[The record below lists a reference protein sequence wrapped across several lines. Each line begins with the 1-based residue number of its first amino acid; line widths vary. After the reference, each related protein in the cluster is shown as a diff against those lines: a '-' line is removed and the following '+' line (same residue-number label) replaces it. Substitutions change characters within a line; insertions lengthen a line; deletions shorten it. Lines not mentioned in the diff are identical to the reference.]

1 MRRFL
6 KWLAGI
12 LVVIIAGGAVAAGLG
27 YTALRT
33 SMPASSGAMQ
43 IADLEGD
50 VRIVRDSNG
59 IPHIEAQKR
68 IDAVRALGFSHG
80 QDRLWQM
87 HVLRMVAQGRLSEMF
102 GKPTIDTDVF
112 LKTMDIETTAR
123 QSFEKLT
130 PNGRAVLEAYAAGVN
145 AWLERKTRL
154 SEVRLPPEFLILGVT
169 PEPWEGWQTIAILKV
184 MALTLDS
191 NMEEELRRLAFAN
204 KGFSTRE
211 IDELMP
217 YGPRDNPPP
226 MPDLRQIYPLA
237 KKQAALDVGGSR
249 AGTKNAIEGLA
260 WDIGVDASNNWV
272 VSGARTESGK
282 PLLANDPHLGL
293 TTPSVFYLAHLAT
306 SEDGKVHNLI
316 GATLPGTPLFLL
328 GRNDRVAWGLT
339 TTNLDAQDVFI
350 ERLNPENPD
359 QYLTPTGWQD
369 FDKRE
374 VAVKVKGEP
383 DFVFTR
389 RATRHGPVLPD
400 KYKSVSEI
408 VPLGH
413 VAALQWTALAPDDT
427 TAEAAIDTGMA
438 DSVDDYVNAMRKA
451 VSPMQS
457 MVVGDVDG
465 NIALVAPGRVPVR
478 DPANLI
484 AGRAPV
490 PGWDPLYDWKG
501 WLAFDALPL
510 IKNPVSGALATANAN
525 WLPTGYDK
533 HITFDWDEHFRQG
546 RVEQLV
552 IGANAK
558 HTPQSMRDIQA
569 DKFSPALAQF
579 RDEALA
585 QLQGGAGQEQAMLDA
600 LKAWDGQ
607 MVMDRAEPLIMTA
620 WWRHFH
626 RMLFEDELGKDFSRI
641 GKGYMDALLGVLRAR
656 TSRDWC
662 DNIST
667 PQVETC
673 GIVLAQSFAAA
684 NEELK
689 SMQGSDWKK
698 WRWGAVHLAF
708 GEHRPFSSV
717 APLAKFFTVMP
728 QSGGGSYTLLR
739 GRTDFR
745 EKNPYYNVHASAYRA
760 WYDLG
765 NPDASQF
772 VISTGQSGHFLSPHY
787 DDMALKWAAS
797 EYVAMTTKR
806 EEYEAGADGA
816 WTLTPAKQ

>member
-1 MRRFL
+1 MRRIF
-6 KWLAGI
+6 KWLTGFLL
-12 LVVIIAGGAVAAGLG
+12 LVIAGGAVAAALG

-33 SMPASSGAMQ
+33 SIPAANGTMALAGLS
-43 IADLEGD
+43 GD
-50 VRIVRDSNG
+50 VRLVRDMNG
-59 IPHIEAQKR
+59 VPHIEAREQA
-68 IDAVRALGFSHG
+68 DAVRGLGFAHA

-102 GKPTIDTDVF
+102 GKPTIETDVF
-112 LKTMDIETTAR
+112 LKTMDIEHAAR
-123 QSFEKLT
+123 KSFEALSR
-130 PNGRAVLEAYAAGVN
+130 PSQELLNAYAEGVN
-145 AWLERKTRL
+145 GWMNRQTRL
-154 SEVRLPPEFLILGVT
+154 MEVRLPPEFLILGVS
-169 PEPWEGWQTIAILKV
+169 PEPWEGWQTVAILKV

-191 NMEEELRRLAFAN
+191 NMEEELRRLAFAS
-204 KGFSTRE
+204 KGFTPRE
-211 IDELMP
+211 IDELVP

-226 MPDLRQIYPLA
+226 LPDLRQMFEFA
-237 KKQAALDVGGSR
+237 KKEARAVAATGESGI
-249 AGTKNAIEGLA
+249 AGLA

-272 VSGARTESGK
+272 VSGSRTESGK

-293 TTPSVFYLAHLAT
+293 TTPSVFYLAHMAT
-306 SEDGKVHNLI
+306 GSNGSVRNLI

-359 QYLTPTGWQD
+359 QYLTPTGWRD

-374 VAVKVKGEP
+374 VTVKVKGEP

-408 VPLGH
+408 VPGGH
-413 VAALQWTALAPDDT
+413 VAALQWTALAEDDT
-427 TAEAAIDTGMA
+427 TSEAAIEIGNA
-438 DSVDDYVNAMRKA
+438 GSVSDYLNAMRKA

-457 MVVGDVDG
+457 MVVADADG
-465 NIALVAPGRVPVR
+465 NIALLAPGRVPVR

-490 PGWDPLYDWKG
+490 PGWNALYDWKG
-501 WLAFDALPL
+501 YLPFEALPR
-510 IKNPVSGALATANAN
+510 IENPASGALATANAN
-525 WLPTGYDK
+525 WLPPGYDR
-533 HITFDWDEHFRQG
+533 HITYDWDEHFRQG
-546 RVEQLV
+546 RVEELV
-552 IGANAK
+552 TGANAK

-569 DKFSPALAQF
+569 DKFTPALTQF

-585 QLQGGAGQEQAMLDA
+585 QLQGGAGQELAVLEA

-607 MVMDRAEPLIMTA
+607 MDMNKAEPLIMTA

-626 RMLFEDELGKDFSRI
+626 RMLFEDELGKDYSRI
-641 GKGYMDALLGVLRAR
+641 AKGYMDPLLAVLRGG

-662 DNIST
+662 DNVTT
-667 PQVETC
+667 PQAETC
-673 GIVLAQSFAAA
+673 GIVLAQAFAVA
-684 NEELK
+684 NDELK
-689 SMQGSDWKK
+689 QMQGSDWKK
-698 WRWGAVHLAF
+698 WRWGAGHLAF

-717 APLAKFFTVMP
+717 GPLAGFFTVKP
-728 QSGGGSYTLLR
+728 ESSGGSYTLLR

-745 EKNPYYNVHASAYRA
+745 EKNPYANVHASAYRA

-765 NPDASQF
+765 APDASQF

-787 DDMALKWAAS
+787 DDLAAKWAAS
-797 EYVAMTTKR
+797 DYIAMTTRR
-806 EEYEAGADGA
+806 EDYERNADGA
-816 WTLTPAKQ
+816 WTLTPAAQQGN

>member
-1 MRRFL
+1 MRRIF
-6 KWLAGI
+6 KWLAGF
-12 LVVIIAGGAVAAGLG
+12 LVLVLAVGAVVAGLG

-33 SMPASSGAMQ
+33 SIPAANGNME
-43 IADLEGD
+43 IAGLEGD
-50 VRIVRDSNG
+50 VRLVRDRFG
-59 IPHIEAQKR
+59 VPHIEAQR
-68 IDAVRALGFSHG
+68 QIDAIRALGLAHA

-102 GKPTIDTDVF
+102 GKPTIETDVF
-112 LKTMDIETTAR
+112 LKTMDIETAAR
-123 QSFEKLT
+123 RSLEVLSPSARLMLT
-130 PNGRAVLEAYAAGVN
+130 AYAEGVN
-145 AWLERKTRL
+145 SWINRKTRL
-154 SEVRLPPEFLILGVT
+154 AEMRLPPEFLILGVS
-169 PEPWEGWQTIAILKV
+169 PEPWEAWQTIAILKV

-204 KGFSTRE
+204 KGFTPRE

-226 MPDLRQIYPLA
+226 MPDLRQLFPIVA
-237 KKQAALDVGGSR
+237 KQASVAKPSGDS
-249 AGTKNAIEGLA
+249 AIDGLA

-272 VSGARTESGK
+272 VSGARSESGK

-306 SEDGKVHNLI
+306 KEDGRVRNLI

-359 QYLTPTGWQD
+359 QYLTPTGWAD

-374 VAVKVKGEP
+374 VVVKVKGEP
-383 DFVFTR
+383 DFTFTR
-389 RATRHGPVLPD
+389 RATRHGPVLPE

-408 VPLGH
+408 VPGGH
-413 VAALQWTALAPDDT
+413 VAALQWTALAQDDT
-427 TAEAAIDTGMA
+427 TSEAAIDIGTA
-438 DSVDDYVNAMRKA
+438 DTVSDYINAMRKA

-457 MVVGDVDG
+457 MVVADADG

-478 DPANLI
+478 DPANLV

-501 WLAFDALPL
+501 WLSFDSLPM
-510 IKNPVSGALATANAN
+510 IENPVSGALATANAN
-525 WLPTGYDK
+525 WLPAGYDK
-533 HITFDWDEHFRQG
+533 LITYDWDEHFRQG

-558 HTPQSMRDIQA
+558 HTPQSMREIQA
-569 DKFSPALAQF
+569 DKFSPALVQF

-585 QLQGGAGQEQAMLDA
+585 QLQSGAGQEQAMLDA
-600 LKAWDGQ
+600 LRSWDGQ
-607 MVMDRAEPLIMTA
+607 MLMDRAEPLIMTA

-626 RMLFEDELGKDFSRI
+626 KMLFEDELGKDFSRI
-641 GKGYMDALLGVLRAR
+641 GKGYMDSLLGVLRGR

-662 DNIST
+662 DNITT

-673 GIVLAQSFAAA
+673 GILLAQSFAAA
-684 NEELK
+684 NSELEK
-689 SMQGSDWKK
+689 MQGSDWRK
-698 WRWGAVHLAF
+698 WRWGAAHIVF

-717 APLAKFFTVMP
+717 APLAKYFTVMP
-728 QSGGGSYTLLR
+728 QSAGGSYTLMR

-765 NPDASQF
+765 DPDQSQF

-787 DDMALKWAAS
+787 DDLAAKWAAS
-797 EYVAMTTKR
+797 DYITMTTKR
-806 EEYEAGADGA
+806 EDYEQGADGA
-816 WTLTPAKQ
+816 WTLTPAEKQGN